1 MATINVSSGEKTLF
15 KDFQDGNTVQ
25 FRVSVSPGGDKEYC
39 KGTRV
44 KVVCGD
50 ESSDGKIVSDP
61 LVVTPS
67 KDGGEETISLV
78 VEKG

>member
-1 MATINVSSGEKTLF
+1 MATINVSSGEKILF

-25 FRVSVSPGGDKEYC
+25 FRVAITPGGQKEYE

-44 KVVCGD
+44 KVVCGED
-50 ESSDGKIVSDP
+50 SLDGKIVSDP
-61 LVVTPS
+61 LIVTPS

-78 VEKG
+78 VEKD